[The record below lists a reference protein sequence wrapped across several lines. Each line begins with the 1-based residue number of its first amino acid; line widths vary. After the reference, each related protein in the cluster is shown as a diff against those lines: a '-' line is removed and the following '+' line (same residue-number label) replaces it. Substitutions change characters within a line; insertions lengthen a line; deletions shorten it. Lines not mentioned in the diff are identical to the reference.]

1 MKLFIYKSIIVSFLI
16 ILIFKATIGS
26 VIKNYEKKIYESFNK
41 EKLEYVKEKIRG
53 ELNNALEKE
62 NYFSKEDA
70 ILINKFLT
78 KIRDE
83 LSSNNK

>member
-1 MKLFIYKSIIVSFLI
+1 MKLFIYKSIIVSFLV
-16 ILIFKATIGS
+16 ILIFKATIGG

-41 EKLEYVKEKIRG
+41 EKLEYVKDKIRG

>member
-1 MKLFIYKSIIVSFLI
+1 MKLFIYKSIIVSFLV

-53 ELNNALEKE
+53 EINNALEKE

>member
-53 ELNNALEKE
+53 EINNALEKE

>member
-1 MKLFIYKSIIVSFLI
+1 MKLFIYKSIIVSFLV
-16 ILIFKATIGS
+16 ILIFKATIGG

>member
-1 MKLFIYKSIIVSFLI
+1 MKLFIYKSIIVSFLV
-16 ILIFKATIGS
+16 ILIFKATIGG

-53 ELNNALEKE
+53 ELNNALEKK

>member
-1 MKLFIYKSIIVSFLI
+1 MKLFIYKSIIVSFAV
-16 ILIFKATIGS
+16 ILIFKVTIGS

-41 EKLEYVKEKIRG
+41 EKIEYVKEKIRG
-53 ELNNALEKE
+53 ELNNALEQE

-70 ILINKFLT
+70 ILINAFLT

-83 LSSNNK
+83 LSSSNK

>member
-1 MKLFIYKSIIVSFLI
+1 MKLFIYKSIIVSFLV
-16 ILIFKATIGS
+16 ILIFKATISG

-41 EKLEYVKEKIRG
+41 EKLEYAKDKIRG